1 MNNQQLNEK
10 EHTMSLQLVRAMPE
24 DNAVLH
30 NIIKHV
36 GEEFGAVGEGYGPS
50 DPEVKAMS
58 HHYGDEYSSLYLVA
72 KLNGK
77 VVGGCGVA
85 PFNDSSDTCE
95 LKKLFLLKESRGL
108 GLGQKLAEACLNYA
122 AEQGFQF
129 CYLDTLSN
137 MVSAVRLYE
146 KLGFEHL
153 SQPLPGTLH
162 NACDVWM
169 KKAL

>member
-1 MNNQQLNEK
+1 
-10 EHTMSLQLVRAMPE
+10 MSVKLVAATPVDDE
-24 DNAVLH
+24 LLCQV
-30 NIIKHV
+30 IKQV

-50 DPEVKAMS
+50 DPEVLAMS
-58 HHYGDEYSSLYLVA
+58 QHYGDDNNSLYLVA

-85 PFNDSSDTCE
+85 PLNGSLTTCE
-95 LKKLFLLKESRGL
+95 LKKLFLLEESRGL
-108 GLGQKLAEACLNYA
+108 GLGKQLTEQCLQYA
-122 AEQGFQF
+122 KTKGFKA

-137 MVSAVRLYE
+137 MTSAVRLYE

-153 SQPLPGTLH
+153 SQPLAQSVH
-162 NACDVWM
+162 NGCDVWM